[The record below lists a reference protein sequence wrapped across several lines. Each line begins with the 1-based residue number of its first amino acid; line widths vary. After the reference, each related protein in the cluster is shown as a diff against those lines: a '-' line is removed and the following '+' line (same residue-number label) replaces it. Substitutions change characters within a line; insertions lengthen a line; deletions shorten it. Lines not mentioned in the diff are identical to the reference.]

1 MAYVSGTAATFAEL
15 VAGIRNACTAN
26 GWTLSGEVL
35 HKGTVYQRVRV
46 EFVNF
51 VDSMP
56 GTGIDGSNNITGGA
70 IPARIGSLSGSPV
83 YIQPF
88 VFPLTY
94 EVFIQSDPDEVMVV
108 VGYGADLY
116 QWLAWGKSSVSL
128 PGTGG
133 WSSGSLSSQQGTQ
146 GNGIYLTNTV
156 SGTSSGHR
164 GTSSN
169 YHCPALFHAHT
180 RINGGEMINHGLGG
194 LSGFQEDAQ
203 AAIYRAPL
211 DAITPNTYNN
221 QAVLMPIRAYT
232 QAYGSNKVA
241 LVVDVQS
248 IRAIRINN
256 INPGE
261 IITLGPDRWKVY
273 PWYKKSTSSGFGISD
288 TGNNGFAVR
297 YDGP

>member
-1 MAYVSGTAATFAEL
+1 MAYVSGTAATLAEL

-83 YIQPF
+83 YIHPF

-133 WSSGSLSSQQGTQ
+133 WSSGSLSSHQSIQGS
-146 GNGIYLTNTV
+146 GIYMGRSIDPGLVFGIKSTV
-156 SGTSSGHR
+156 AG
-164 GTSSN
+164 
-169 YHCPALFHAHT
+169 YHCPALFHAT
-180 RINGGEMINHGLGG
+180 QRYQSGEVVNHGIGG
-194 LSGFQEDAQ
+194 AGFAEDAQ
-203 AAIYRAPL
+203 AARFRAPL
-211 DAITPNTYNN
+211 DAITPNAYNN
-221 QAVLMPIRAYT
+221 QAVLMPIQAYT
-232 QAYGSNKVA
+232 PEYGSNKVA
-241 LVVDVQS
+241 LVVDVKS

-273 PWYKKSTSSGFGISD
+273 PWYKKGTSSGFGISD